1 MPHPLTRHHSSATV
15 HEEYPANQGG
25 TMKKLA
31 LLLALAIVAA
41 APVTAM
47 AKTKKPAKPAQQVQT
62 DPQKMTFD
70 EAMEVNKRNLSLI
83 PKGLPL
89 VLPSWSLP
97 VYFAVTKE
105 EEPAKPAK
113 KHAKKKM

>member
-1 MPHPLTRHHSSATV
+1 
-15 HEEYPANQGG
+15 
-25 TMKKLA
+25 MKKIA
-31 LLLALAIVAA
+31 LLVALAVVAA
-41 APVTAM
+41 APTAAS
-47 AKTKKPAKPAQQVQT
+47 AKTKKHAKPASVVQT

-70 EAMEVNKRNLSLI
+70 EAMEYNKRNLSLI

-105 EEPAKPAK
+105 DEPAKPAK
-113 KHAKKKM
+113 KHKKKI

>member
-1 MPHPLTRHHSSATV
+1 MS
-15 HEEYPANQGG
+15 GG

-31 LLLALAIVAA
+31 LIVALAVVAA
-41 APVTAM
+41 APTAAT
-47 AKTKKPAKPAQQVQT
+47 AKAKKKAVKAAPVVQT
-62 DPQKMTFD
+62 DPQKMTYD
-70 EAMEVNKRNLSLI
+70 EAMAYNAHNLSLI

-105 EEPAKPAK
+105 EEPAAKPAK
-113 KHAKKKM
+113 KHAKKSTKKKTM

>member
-1 MPHPLTRHHSSATV
+1 MR
-15 HEEYPANQGG
+15 
-25 TMKKLA
+25 KIA
-31 LLLALAIVAA
+31 LLVALAVVAA
-41 APVTAM
+41 APTAAM
-47 AKTKKPAKPAQQVQT
+47 AKSKKPAKPAPQVQT

-70 EAMEVNKRNLSLI
+70 EAMDYNKKNLSLI

-105 EEPAKPAK
+105 DEPAKPVKKHAK
-113 KHAKKKM
+113 KHAKKI